1 MDFPPAL
8 DFLTQFGCSFVLL
21 RSLSRLLNLLGLLMM
36 LTFCIKV
43 LCFISRFKGVI
54 RFLCDAGGVPR
65 IRFCLDNVVQRVS
78 EPKAKPLKKMR
89 RRGSKSSFRSRPNGA
104 GEKPNAAAEDG
115 SEGKGGNER
124 EVCNEDEVLD
134 VTTLRKFVE
143 IERQK
148 ANAACQDLEKERTA
162 AASSAEEAMAMILRL
177 QNEKSSAEIQAT
189 QFRRMAEQKLDYDQ
203 EVIESL
209 QWSITQHETQKCEL
223 EDQLGIVREELRQ
236 FMRDD
241 EIDQIEVEVSRG
253 FNMYENDDDPDG
265 DPDWEPDGEP
275 DGDPNGDPDG
285 NLVVSSPETE
295 SHTL

>member
-1 MDFPPAL
+1 MHQRFLMDFPSAL

-36 LTFCIKV
+36 LAFCFKV
-43 LCFISRFKGVI
+43 LGFISRFKVAI
-54 RFLCDAGGVPR
+54 RFLCDAGGIPR
-65 IRFCLDNVVQRVS
+65 IRLCPGNVVPRVS
-78 EPKAKPLKKMR
+78 DPKAKPFKRIR
-89 RRGSKSSFRSRPNGA
+89 RRGSKSSFRRRPSGSWNKG
-104 GEKPNAAAEDG
+104 NAASEEG
-115 SEGKGGNER
+115 SEGKGANER
-124 EVCNEDEVLD
+124 EVFNEDEVFD
-134 VTTLRKFVE
+134 EMTLGKFLE

-177 QNEKSSAEIQAT
+177 QNEKSTAEIQAT

-203 EVIESL
+203 EIIESL

-223 EDQLGIVREELRQ
+223 EDQLEMVREELRQ

-241 EIDQIEVEVSRG
+241 EIEQIEVEVSRG
-253 FNMYENDDDPDG
+253 YNMYDDDEDG
-265 DPDWEPDGEP
+265 DP
-275 DGDPNGDPDG
+275 DGDPNG
-285 NLVVSSPETE
+285 NFVVSSPITE